1 MLFACCV
8 LVHKP
13 CLMRTLLLFALL
25 AFSWPSFAQT
35 KAIDSLQTALPSAK
49 GKNKIQILIDLCWEY
64 RFLNADSARA
74 YGIESLELARK
85 NELES
90 LEGDA
95 LHNIGITLEAQGNY
109 REALA
114 YELPALEIRKKIGDD
129 FKTANTLN
137 NLGIIFDEMGNPKRA
152 LENYYEARKIYE
164 QLGDKSKIAMVIS
177 NIGIVL
183 KEQREYEK
191 VIGYYHEALNIY
203 KELKNDFGIAAC
215 HANLGS
221 VFYFTQQYDSAL
233 YYSLLSTAE
242 FRTQNV
248 MQFLPTTLSS
258 AAQAYHKLG
267 KTKEAI
273 ASLLEAQ
280 ALNEQ
285 FDNKFD
291 LAEVLINL
299 AAVYRTEKKFKDAR
313 PLALRALLLAES
325 IEAKKLMMDAHLELS
340 AIEENGQNF
349 HAALRE
355 YKLFNEQKDSLFQ
368 QDKTRQMAELQTQY
382 ETEQKGRQIIQLQNE
397 TLTKD
402 LELQRTR
409 TMVWWII
416 ASVVS
421 VSITVFGLLK
431 RNQFKLRLARVKEH
445 EELQRQRFSAV
456 IEAEENE
463 RARVAKDLHDGL
475 GQLLSS
481 AKLSLTAISL
491 PSHDAQL
498 PLLTNSVT
506 VLDQATQEVRSISH
520 NLMPVALMEL
530 GLKEALEDMALKIN
544 ESKLLNIKL
553 LVAGLEVRLPA
564 SIEVAVYRIIQ
575 EVINNM
581 IKHSK
586 ADQIEINVV
595 GKENTLHLSISDN
608 GVGFEKEMITKSKG
622 LGWKSVFSRIAML
635 KGNIEVDTQPG
646 KGTNINIQFAI
657 A

>member
-1 MLFACCV
+1 
-8 LVHKP
+8 
-13 CLMRTLLLFALL
+13 MRTLLVFALL
-25 AFSWPSFAQT
+25 AFSLPSFAQT
-35 KAIDSLQTALPSAK
+35 KAIDSLQTALSSAK
-49 GKNKIQILIDLCWEY
+49 GENKTQVLIDLCWEY
-64 RFLNADSARA
+64 RFINADSARA
-74 YGIESLELARK
+74 YGIEALEQARK
-85 NELES
+85 NKYKS

-109 REALA
+109 REALT
-114 YELPALEIRKKIGDD
+114 YELQALEIRKKIGDD

-137 NLGIIFDEMGNPKRA
+137 NLGIIFDEMGDPKRA

-164 QLGDKSKIAMVIS
+164 KLSDKSKIAMVIS

-183 KEQREYEK
+183 KEQREYKK
-191 VIGYYHEALNIY
+191 VIGYYHEALSIY
-203 KELKNDFGIAAC
+203 KELKNEFGIAAC

-221 VFYFTQQYDSAL
+221 VFYFTQRYDSAL

-242 FRTQNV
+242 FRKQNV

-267 KTKEAI
+267 KTKEAK

-299 AAVYRTEKKFKDAR
+299 ASIYLTENNFKDAQL
-313 PLALRALLLAES
+313 LASRALSMAES
-325 IEAKKLMMDAHLELS
+325 IQAKKIIMNAHLQLS
-340 AIEENGQNF
+340 AIEESRQNF
-349 HAALRE
+349 NAALRE
-355 YKLFNEQKDSLFQ
+355 YKLFNQQKDSLFQ
-368 QDKTRQMAELQTQY
+368 QDKTRQMTELETQY
-382 ETEQKGRQIIQLQNE
+382 ETEKKERQIMELQNE

-409 TMVWWII
+409 IFVWWII
-416 ASVVS
+416 AAVVF
-421 VSITVFGLLK
+421 VSIVVFGLLK

-463 RARVAKDLHDGL
+463 RARVAKDLHDGI

-481 AKLSLTAISL
+481 AKLSLTAVTL
-491 PSHDAQL
+491 PSNDAQGQ
-498 PLLTNSVT
+498 LLNNSLQ

-520 NLMPVALMEL
+520 NLMPAALMEL
-530 GLKEALEDMALKIN
+530 GLKEALEDMVLKIN
-544 ESKLLNIKL
+544 ESKLLNIKFSI
-553 LVAGLEVRLPA
+553 VGIEARLHAP
-564 SIEVAVYRIIQ
+564 IEVAVYRVVQ

-581 IKHSK
+581 MKHSK
-586 ADQIEINVV
+586 ADQIEINLT
-595 GKENTLHLSISDN
+595 GIENTLHLSISDN

>member
-1 MLFACCV
+1 
-8 LVHKP
+8 
-13 CLMRTLLLFALL
+13 MRTLLVFALL
-25 AFSWPSFAQT
+25 AFSLPSFAQT
-35 KAIDSLQTALPSAK
+35 KAIDSLQTALSSAK
-49 GKNKIQILIDLCWEY
+49 GENKTQVLIDLCWEY
-64 RFLNADSARA
+64 RFINADSARA
-74 YGIESLELARK
+74 YGIEALEQARK
-85 NELES
+85 NKYKS

-109 REALA
+109 REALT
-114 YELPALEIRKKIGDD
+114 YELQALEIRKKIGDD

-137 NLGIIFDEMGNPKRA
+137 NLGIIFDEMGDPKRA

-164 QLGDKSKIAMVIS
+164 KLSDKSKIAMVIS

-183 KEQREYEK
+183 KEQREYKK
-191 VIGYYHEALNIY
+191 VIGYYHEALSIY
-203 KELKNDFGIAAC
+203 KELKNEFGIAAC

-221 VFYFTQQYDSAL
+221 VFYFTQRYDSAL

-242 FRTQNV
+242 FRKQNV

-267 KTKEAI
+267 KTKEAK

-299 AAVYRTEKKFKDAR
+299 ASIYLTENNFKDAQL
-313 PLALRALLLAES
+313 LASRALSMAES
-325 IEAKKLMMDAHLELS
+325 IQAKKIIMNAHLQLS
-340 AIEENGQNF
+340 AIEESRQNF
-349 HAALRE
+349 NAALRE
-355 YKLFNEQKDSLFQ
+355 YKLFNQQKDSLFQ
-368 QDKTRQMAELQTQY
+368 QDKTRQMTELETQY
-382 ETEQKGRQIIQLQNE
+382 ETEKKERQIMELQNE

-409 TMVWWII
+409 IFVWWII
-416 ASVVS
+416 AAVVF
-421 VSITVFGLLK
+421 VSIVVFGLLK

-463 RARVAKDLHDGL
+463 RARVAKDLHDGI

-481 AKLSLTAISL
+481 AKLSLTAVTL
-491 PSHDAQL
+491 PSNDAQGQ
-498 PLLTNSVT
+498 LLNNSIQ

-520 NLMPVALMEL
+520 NLMPAALMEL
-530 GLKEALEDMALKIN
+530 GLKEALEDMVLKIN
-544 ESKLLNIKL
+544 ESKLLNIKFSI
-553 LVAGLEVRLPA
+553 VGIEARLHAP
-564 SIEVAVYRIIQ
+564 IEVAVYRVVQ

-581 IKHSK
+581 MKHSK
-586 ADQIEINVV
+586 ADQIEINLT
-595 GKENTLHLSISDN
+595 GIENTLHLSISDN

>member
-1 MLFACCV
+1 MRVVSRFP
-8 LVHKP
+8 KP
-13 CLMRTLLLFALL
+13 CLMRTIFVFVLL
-25 AFSWPSFAQT
+25 ALTWSSFSQT
-35 KAIDSLQTALPSAK
+35 KAIDSLQTALSSARGEK
-49 GKNKIQILIDLCWEY
+49 KIQVLIDLCWEY
-64 RFLNADSARA
+64 RLTNADSARK
-74 YGIESLELARK
+74 YGLEGLELARK
-85 NELES
+85 NNLQLLEA
-90 LEGDA
+90 DA

-109 REALA
+109 REALT
-114 YELPALEIRKKIGDD
+114 YELQALQIRKKIGDD

-183 KEQREYEK
+183 KAQREYEK
-191 VIGYYHEALNIY
+191 VIGYYHEALSIY

-221 VFYFTQQYDSAL
+221 VYYFTRAYDSAL
-233 YYSLLSTAE
+233 HYSLLSSEE
-242 FRTQNV
+242 FRKQNV
-248 MQFLPTTLSS
+248 MQFLPTTLSN

-267 KTKEAI
+267 NLKEAK

-280 ALNEQ
+280 KLNEQ

-299 AAVYRTEKKFKDAR
+299 AAVYRTENNVKDAR
-313 PLALRALLLAES
+313 LLALRALSLAES
-325 IEAKKLMMDAHLELS
+325 IQATKIIMDAHLELS
-340 AIEENGQNF
+340 AIEETGGNFNG
-349 HAALRE
+349 ALRE
-355 YKLFNEQKDSLFQ
+355 YKLFNQQKDSLFQ

-382 ETEQKGRQIIQLQNE
+382 ETEQKERQIIQLQNE
-397 TLTKD
+397 TLTQD

-409 TMVWWII
+409 TIVWWII
-416 ASVVS
+416 ATVVF
-421 VSITVFGLLK
+421 VSIVVIGILK
-431 RNQFKLRLARVKEH
+431 RNQFKLRLARAREH

-463 RARVAKDLHDGL
+463 RARVAKDLHDGI

-481 AKLSLTAISL
+481 AKLSLTAVTL
-491 PSHDAQL
+491 PPNDVQAQL
-498 PLLTNSVT
+498 LNNSIQ

-520 NLMPVALMEL
+520 NLMPAALMEL
-530 GLKEALEDMALKIN
+530 GLQEALEDMIHKIN
-544 ESKLLNIKL
+544 ESKLMNIKFSMVGIEARL
-553 LVAGLEVRLPA
+553 LAP
-564 SIEVAVYRIIQ
+564 IEVAVYRVVQ

-586 ADQIEINVV
+586 ADQIEINLI

-635 KGNIEVDTQPG
+635 KGNIVVDSQPG

>member
-1 MLFACCV
+1 
-8 LVHKP
+8 
-13 CLMRTLLLFALL
+13 MRTLLLIALL
-25 AFSWPSFAQT
+25 AFSWPLFAQT
-35 KAIDSLQTALPSAK
+35 KAIDSLQTALVSAK
-49 GKNKIQILIDLCWEY
+49 DKTKIQVLIDLCWEY
-64 RFLNADSARA
+64 RFINADSARA
-74 YGIESLELARK
+74 YGIEGLELARK
-85 NELES
+85 SNLQS

-109 REALA
+109 HEALA
-114 YELPALEIRKKIGDD
+114 YELPALEIRKKVGDD

-137 NLGIIFDEMGNPKRA
+137 NLGIIFDEMGDPKRA
-152 LENYYEARKIYE
+152 LENYYEARNIYE
-164 QLGDKSKIAMVIS
+164 RLNDKSKIAMVIS

-191 VIGYYHEALNIY
+191 VIGYYYEALSIY
-203 KELKNDFGIAAC
+203 KDLKNDFGIAAC

-221 VFYFTQQYDSAL
+221 VFYFTQEYDSAL

-242 FRTQNV
+242 FRKQNV

-267 KTKEAI
+267 KTKEAK

-299 AAVYRTEKKFKDAR
+299 ASVYRGEKKFKEAR
-313 PLALRALLLAES
+313 ALGLRALSLAEL
-325 IEAKKLMMDAHLELS
+325 IEAKKLIMDAHLELS

-349 HAALRE
+349 SAALRE
-355 YKLFNEQKDSLFQ
+355 YKFYNQQKDSLFQ
-368 QDKTRQMAELQTQY
+368 QEKTRQIAEMETQY
-382 ETEQKGRQIIQLQNE
+382 ETEKKERQIVQLQNE

-402 LELQRTR
+402 LELQSTR

-416 ASVVS
+416 AAVIF
-421 VSITVFGLLK
+421 VSIAVLALLK
-431 RNQFKLRLARVKEH
+431 RNQFKLRLARVKEN

-463 RARVAKDLHDGL
+463 RARVAKDLHDGI

-481 AKLSLTAISL
+481 AKLSLTAITL
-491 PSHDAQL
+491 PPHDAQVQ
-498 PLLTNSVT
+498 LLTNSIH

-520 NLMPVALMEL
+520 NLMPSALIEL
-530 GLKEALEDMALKIN
+530 GLKEALQDMVDKIN
-544 ESKLLNIKL
+544 ESKLLNIKFSM
-553 LVAGLEVRLPA
+553 VGIEARLQA
-564 SIEVAVYRIIQ
+564 AIEVSVYRVIQ

-586 ADQIEINVV
+586 ANKIEINLV
-595 GKENTLHLSISDN
+595 GKENKLHLSISDN

-622 LGWKSVFSRIAML
+622 LGWKSIFSRIAML

>member
-1 MLFACCV
+1 
-8 LVHKP
+8 
-13 CLMRTLLLFALL
+13 MRTLFVFALL
-25 AFSWPSFAQT
+25 AFSWSSFAQT
-35 KAIDSLQTALPSAK
+35 KAIDSLQTALSSAK
-49 GKNKIQILIDLCWEY
+49 GENKTQVLIDLCWEY
-64 RFLNADSARA
+64 RFINADSARA
-74 YGIESLELARK
+74 YGIEALEQARK
-85 NELES
+85 NKYKS

-109 REALA
+109 REALT
-114 YELPALEIRKKIGDD
+114 YELQALEIRKKIGDD

-137 NLGIIFDEMGNPKRA
+137 NLGIIFDEMGDPKRA

-164 QLGDKSKIAMVIS
+164 KLSDKSKIAMVIS

-183 KEQREYEK
+183 KEQREYKK
-191 VIGYYHEALNIY
+191 VIGYYHEALSIY
-203 KELKNDFGIAAC
+203 KELKNEFGIAAC

-221 VFYFTQQYDSAL
+221 VFYFTQRYDSAL

-242 FRTQNV
+242 FRKQNV
-248 MQFLPTTLSS
+248 IQFLPTTLSS

-267 KTKEAI
+267 KTKEAK

-299 AAVYRTEKKFKDAR
+299 ASIYLTENNFKDAQL
-313 PLALRALLLAES
+313 LASRALSMAES
-325 IEAKKLMMDAHLELS
+325 IQAKKIIMNAHLQLS
-340 AIEENGQNF
+340 AIEESRQNF
-349 HAALRE
+349 NAALRE
-355 YKLFNEQKDSLFQ
+355 YKLFNQQKDSLFQ
-368 QDKTRQMAELQTQY
+368 QDKTRQMTELETQY
-382 ETEQKGRQIIQLQNE
+382 ETEKKERQIMELQNE

-409 TMVWWII
+409 IFVWWII
-416 ASVVS
+416 AAVVF
-421 VSITVFGLLK
+421 VSIVVFGLLK

-463 RARVAKDLHDGL
+463 RARVAKDLHDGI

-481 AKLSLTAISL
+481 AKLSLTAVTL
-491 PSHDAQL
+491 PSNDAQGQ
-498 PLLTNSVT
+498 LLNNSIQ

-520 NLMPVALMEL
+520 NLMPAALMEL
-530 GLKEALEDMALKIN
+530 GLKEALEDMVLKIN
-544 ESKLLNIKL
+544 ESKLLNIKFSI
-553 LVAGLEVRLPA
+553 VGIEARLHAP
-564 SIEVAVYRIIQ
+564 IEVAVYRVVQ

-581 IKHSK
+581 MKHSK
-586 ADQIEINVV
+586 ADQIEINLT
-595 GKENTLHLSISDN
+595 GIENTLHLSISDN

>member
-1 MLFACCV
+1 
-8 LVHKP
+8 
-13 CLMRTLLLFALL
+13 MRTLLVFALL
-25 AFSWPSFAQT
+25 AFSLPSFAQT
-35 KAIDSLQTALPSAK
+35 KAIDSLQTALSSAK
-49 GKNKIQILIDLCWEY
+49 DENKTQILIDLCWEY
-64 RFLNADSARA
+64 RFTNADSARV
-74 YGIESLELARK
+74 YGMEALEQARK
-85 NELES
+85 NKYKS

-109 REALA
+109 REALT
-114 YELPALEIRKKIGDD
+114 YELQALEIRKKIGDES
-129 FKTANTLN
+129 KTANTLN
-137 NLGIIFDEMGNPKRA
+137 NLGIIFDEMGDPKRA

-164 QLGDKSKIAMVIS
+164 RLSDKAKIAMVIS

-183 KEQREYEK
+183 KEQREYKK
-191 VIGYYHEALNIY
+191 VIGYYHEALSIY
-203 KELKNDFGIAAC
+203 KELKNEFGIAAC

-242 FRTQNV
+242 LRKQNV

-267 KTKEAI
+267 KTKEAK

-285 FDNKFD
+285 FNNKFD
-291 LAEVLINL
+291 LAEVLLNL
-299 AAVYRTEKKFKDAR
+299 ASIYLTENNFKDAQL
-313 PLALRALLLAES
+313 LASRALSMAES
-325 IEAKKLMMDAHLELS
+325 IQAKKIIMNAHLQLS
-340 AIEENGQNF
+340 AIEENRKNF
-349 HAALRE
+349 NAALRE
-355 YKLFNEQKDSLFQ
+355 YKLFNQQKDSLFQ
-368 QDKTRQMAELQTQY
+368 QDKTRQMTELETQY
-382 ETEQKGRQIIQLQNE
+382 ETEKKERQIMELQNE

-402 LELQRTR
+402 FELQRTR
-409 TMVWWII
+409 ILIWWII
-416 ASVVS
+416 AAVVF
-421 VSITVFGLLK
+421 VSIVVFGLLK

-445 EELQRQRFSAV
+445 EELQRQRFTAV

-463 RARVAKDLHDGL
+463 RARVAKDLHDGI

-481 AKLSLTAISL
+481 AKLSLTALTL
-491 PSHDAQL
+491 PPHDAQGQ
-498 PLLTNSVT
+498 LLNNSIQ

-520 NLMPVALMEL
+520 NLMPAALMEL
-530 GLKEALEDMALKIN
+530 GLKEALEDMVLKIN
-544 ESKLLNIKL
+544 ESKLLNIKFNISGIE
-553 LVAGLEVRLPA
+553 ARLHAP
-564 SIEVAVYRIIQ
+564 IEVAVYRVVQ

-581 IKHSK
+581 MKHSK
-586 ADQIEINVV
+586 ADQIEINLT
-595 GKENTLHLSISDN
+595 GNENTLHLSISDN

-646 KGTNINIQFAI
+646 KGTNINIEFAI